1 VNSILGFFGLNV
13 PAWAVEIVAVAALIG
28 GGVLYERHVGA
39 EKVIANLRTSSVELI
54 DRKTRENA
62 ETTARYEAQAK
73 DNAEKLNNATAA
85 QAAAV
90 DVLTQRVRDFDAY
103 RRAHPDVA
111 RPAGPGGAA
120 PVGEC
125 GDRPCGE
132 VAVQLAEGGNGL
144 ARAVAGLI
152 PALQACQA
160 DRDALTGLPK

>member
-1 VNSILGFFGLNV
+1 VNSILGLFGLNV
-13 PAWAVEIVAVAALIG
+13 PAWAVELVAIVAIGCGVYFGLVHKGKAEELAKLQASSAALVHKIT
-28 GGVLYERHVGA
+28 A
-39 EKVIANLRTSSVELI
+39 ENLAIS
-54 DRKTRENA
+54 KAYAAKQA
-62 ETTARYEAQAK
+62 ETQ
-73 DNAEKLNNATAA
+73 EKLNNATAA
-85 QAAAV
+85 QNAAV
-90 DVLTQRVRDFDAY
+90 DVLAERVRDFDAY

-120 PVGEC
+120 PAGEC